1 MIHFRDKYFRI
12 SSIFNLEKT
21 NRKYRNELLPV
32 DGGWFTFGEEVAGAT
47 MNEILKKSNI
57 SLRYFLVV

>member
-21 NRKYRNELLPV
+21 NRKYRSELLPV

-47 MNEILKKSNI
+47 MNEILK
-57 SLRYFLVV
+57 SLIYL